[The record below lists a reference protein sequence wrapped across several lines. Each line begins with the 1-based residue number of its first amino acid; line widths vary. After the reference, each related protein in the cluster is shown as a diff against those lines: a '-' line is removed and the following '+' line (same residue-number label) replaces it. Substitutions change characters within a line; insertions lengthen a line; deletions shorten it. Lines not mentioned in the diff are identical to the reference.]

1 MRTIAGVDSPGV
13 QLRPDGLLVTAVL
26 AGDSGAFDELYR
38 AHVGAVR
45 AVARSHVRDG
55 DTVSDIVQDTFARA
69 LQHLDNLRD
78 TDRFRPW
85 LLSIARHASVDQL
98 RAGKREI
105 ALDTEQAEALVSR
118 DATPDD
124 LAELHDLAD
133 TVQGCVT
140 GLSQRDATAV
150 AMVTQLGFT
159 PAQVGSA
166 LGVSSGAAK
175 VIVHRARRR
184 LRSAAHAR
192 ADGGP
197 AAARLRR
204 VPAAAHQPIPVRPAV
219 TSTTAS
225 CASSRAG
232 PSSCRPI
239 APAPPNARAPR
250 ARGDTCAQRPSTRSP
265 PSRRVTARA
274 SGRALALQS
283 TLKPTTSSS
292 G

>member
-1 MRTIAGVDSPGV
+1 M

-184 LRSAAHAR
+184 LRSALMLELMVAQPR
-192 ADGGP
+192 LGCDEFQLLRTTDPG
-197 AAARLRR
+197 AASRHLDDCELC
-204 VPAAAHQPIPVRPAV
+204 IE
-219 TSTTAS
+219 
-225 CASSRAG
+225 SSRAELV
-232 PSSCRPI
+232 PSHR
-239 APAPPNARAPR
+239 ARAAER
-250 ARGDTCAQRPSTRSP
+250 ESSSSTR
-265 PSRRVTARA
+265 
-274 SGRALALQS
+274 
-283 TLKPTTSSS
+283 
-292 G
+292 